1 MAFPRFEVDI
11 SYISKLSDEPNDVG
25 TDALEA
31 SELKERFD
39 KAGNMIKDFIN
50 NTLLPY
56 LEGSGG
62 AAGIG
67 INEIPGVTDAKDVQ
81 TALEVLKRQLD
92 NTTTGTIPDGS
103 LTTVKLADS
112 SVTEAKIAADAV
124 TNEKIKDGSIT
135 DAKISADKLSGS
147 SLKAKTVATG
157 NIADK
162 AVTVNQLADSAVE
175 TAKIKDA
182 AVTAT
187 KIATDA
193 VQSSQIKAASVTRS
207 KLGADA
213 AVLAFENVEIQPSA
227 WQADETYSEYPF
239 RAAVTLSGVTENFVP
254 DIVLSPEDALSNV
267 FAPVADSY
275 SGGVYLYANEA
286 PAGIVTVP
294 TVKCTPVR

>member
-31 SELKERFD
+31 QELKERFD

-50 NTLLPY
+50 NTLLAG
-56 LEGSGG
+56 LNGG
-62 AAGIG
+62 AASIG
-67 INEIPGVTDAKDVQ
+67 INEIPGVTDATDVQ
-81 TALEVLKRQLD
+81 TALEVLKQQLD

-147 SLKAKTVATG
+147 SLKDKTVATG

-162 AVTVNQLADSAVE
+162 AVTATQLADSAVE

-182 AVTAT
+182 AVTSA
-187 KIATDA
+187 KIAADA
-193 VQSSQIKAASVTRS
+193 VQSSQIKAAAVTREKS
-207 KLGADA
+207 WRLTLPCLLLKMWKFNLLRGKLMKPMPNIH
-213 AVLAFENVEIQPSA
+213 LEP
-227 WQADETYSEYPF
+227 P
-239 RAAVTLSGVTENFVP
+239 LH
-254 DIVLSPEDALSNV
+254 L
-267 FAPVADSY
+267 VA
-275 SGGVYLYANEA
+275 
-286 PAGIVTVP
+286 
-294 TVKCTPVR
+294 